1 MQQWIQ
7 KLSLDISQYL
17 HGLQVTW
24 PFLHCMIG
32 GRDILAHT
40 GHSRFAFKSSG
51 STRFESSPS
60 LKGRVSMVSR
70 RSDLALGAR
79 HVAASLP
86 VYHQVCNL
94 ENVVLNLLVET
105 ENTNLLPSLLSMM
118 ALNST
123 ALTSRG

>member
-1 MQQWIQ
+1 M
-7 KLSLDISQYL
+7 ISQYL

-51 STRFESSPS
+51 STRLESSPS
-60 LKGRVSMVSR
+60 LREGVISFSR
-70 RSDLALGAR
+70 GSDLALRAR

-94 ENVVLNLLVET
+94 ENVVLNLFVEIA
-105 ENTNLLPSLLSMM
+105 NTNLLPSLFSMM

-123 ALTSRG
+123 ALTS

>member
-1 MQQWIQ
+1 MAVPA
-7 KLSLDISQYL
+7 L
-17 HGLQVTW
+17 HDWRKRYSGAHWALQVR
-24 PFLHCMIG
+24 LQ
-32 GRDILAHT
+32 ILRQHQV
-40 GHSRFAFKSSG
+40 GVFPILQREGVSSFIKQFKG
-51 STRFESSPS
+51 
-60 LKGRVSMVSR
+60 
-70 RSDLALGAR
+70 SDLALSAR